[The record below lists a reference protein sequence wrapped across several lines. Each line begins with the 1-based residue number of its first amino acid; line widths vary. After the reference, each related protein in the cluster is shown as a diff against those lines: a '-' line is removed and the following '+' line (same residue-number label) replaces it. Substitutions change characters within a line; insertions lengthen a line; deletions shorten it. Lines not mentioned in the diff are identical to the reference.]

1 MFDKFSIKSLLFCDN
16 ISCLNFSNFI
26 IFIQAF
32 LANKNQGPGSIQHS
46 GKRCIHVDGAAYNRP
61 NNGQPLL
68 VYQGCGE
75 EQTEFQ
81 LWPNGSLMLTRH
93 GMCVKPTG
101 QVTNGVR
108 VSKLGCLN

>member
-1 MFDKFSIKSLLFCDN
+1 MK
-16 ISCLNFSNFI
+16 FSNFI

-32 LANKNQGPGSIQHS
+32 LAKKNQGPGSIRHT
-46 GKRCIHVDGAAYNRP
+46 GKKCIHVFGAAYLRP
-61 NNGQPLL
+61 NNGQPLV

-81 LWPNGSLMLTRH
+81 LWPNGSFMLTRH
-93 GMCVKPTG
+93 GMCVKPINGNG

-108 VSKLGCLN
+108 VSKLGFSL